1 MVELSNIQKSKNK
14 EVIITVRTTKEN
26 KEWMDKNNISPSLF
40 FDEAIID
47 LKEKMKKNVHRE
59 ICVICGEPSKKIE
72 LGLGIETYSF
82 CNEKCMKIYMANHPK
97 GKGLEVNGTRV
108 YVK

>member
-14 EVIITVRTTKEN
+14 EVVITVRTTKEN

-40 FDEAIID
+40 FDVAIID
-47 LKEKMKKNVHRE
+47 LKEKMKKNVHRK
-59 ICVICGEPSKKIE
+59 ICVICGEPSKRIE
-72 LGLGIETYSF
+72 LGLGMETYSF
-82 CNEKCMKIYMANHPK
+82 CNEKCMKIYNANHPN

>member
-14 EVIITVRTTKEN
+14 EVVITVRTTKEN

-40 FDEAIID
+40 FDEAIVD
-47 LKEKMKKNVHRE
+47 LKKKMKKNVRRE
-59 ICVICGEPSKKIE
+59 VCVVCGEPSKKIE
-72 LGLGIETYSF
+72 LGLGVETYSF
-82 CNEKCMKIYMANHPK
+82 CSEKCMKIYNTKNPN
-97 GKGLEVNGTRV
+97 GKGLEVSGTRV

>member
-1 MVELSNIQKSKNK
+1 MVEFSKIQKSEPKD
-14 EVIITVRTTKEN
+14 VIITVRTTKEN

-47 LKEKMKKNVHRE
+47 LKKKIRGNIHRE
-59 ICVICGEPSKKIE
+59 DCVVCGKSTKEIN
-72 LGLGIETYSF
+72 LGMGLDTFSF
-82 CNEKCMKIYMANHPK
+82 CCPKCMKIYMKNHPK
-97 GKGLEVNGTRV
+97 GEGLEVTATRI

>member
-1 MVELSNIQKSKNK
+1 MVEISKVQKPETKD
-14 EVIITVRTTKEN
+14 VVITVRTTKEN

-40 FDEAIID
+40 FDEAIVD

-59 ICVICGEPSKKIE
+59 ECFICGNPTKEMD
-72 LGLGIETYSF
+72 LGLGMETFFF
-82 CNEKCMKIYMANHPK
+82 CSAKCMEIYTKKHDAVD
-97 GKGLEVNGTRV
+97 GLEIKGTRV

>member
-47 LKEKMKKNVHRE
+47 LKDKMKKNVHRE
-59 ICVICGEPSKKIE
+59 ICVVCGDPTKKIE
-72 LGLGIETYSF
+72 LGLGMETYSF
-82 CNEKCMKIYMANHPK
+82 CSEKCMEIYTKKHDTK
-97 GKGLEVNGTRV
+97 KGLEVKGTRV